1 MSQYTDS
8 TGITWN
14 YTLDANNN
22 ASIGTDA
29 AWGHGIATTLGSS
42 LSGAITIPS
51 TVGGYTVTTIGS
63 QAFSSCSG
71 LTSID
76 LSGTQVETIG
86 PKAFRD
92 CTGLT
97 SITISDSL
105 TSIGSYAFWTCSDL
119 TSIDLGDS
127 VTTIGPFAFFNCTS
141 LTSFDLGNSL
151 TTIGSQIFRNCTS
164 LTSITVDANNN
175 SFSDINGVLFN
186 KDQSTLI
193 KYPLAK
199 TATSY
204 AIPHSVTTIGIQ
216 TFDGCFELTSI
227 DLGDSVTTIDPF
239 AFYNCSS
246 LTSITV
252 DANNNSFSDING
264 VLFNKDQSVL
274 IQYPEGN
281 TAASYAIPHSVTT
294 IGSYAFYY
302 CSSLTSITISDS
314 VTTIGDYAF
323 FMCSDLNSI
332 TIPDSVTTID
342 VRAFYN
348 IGSPSTVYVKDVDPT
363 DEHTMATLQNTMA
376 GRITGDVT
384 YEQWVDAIPPPAN
397 ICFPAGTPVLTDQ
410 GEIDID
416 KIDPEKHTI
425 CANKIEG
432 ITKTTSIENYVVMIK
447 KDAFS
452 RNVPCRDTTMSAN
465 HKIMFNNQMVHARDF
480 VDKNIHPDN
489 IYKIPYSGETLYN
502 VLLETKHDLMIV
514 NNLIAETLSPTSV
527 NAWLFRKLKS
537 DISNAERKEVMDAYM
552 QRVFTAPVLSL
563 SSFMIGCK

>member
-186 KDQSTLI
+186 KDQS
-193 KYPLAK
+193 
-199 TATSY
+199 
-204 AIPHSVTTIGIQ
+204 
-216 TFDGCFELTSI
+216 
-227 DLGDSVTTIDPF
+227 
-239 AFYNCSS
+239 
-246 LTSITV
+246 
-252 DANNNSFSDING
+252 
-264 VLFNKDQSVL
+264 VL

-281 TAASYAIPHSVTT
+281 TATSYAIPHSVTT